1 MTEETKKTLERTE
14 RALCMH
20 LDVLDEQIERAEGD
34 VKDHMV
40 IDGVK
45 DAVKGI
51 KDIHETMMMANGG
64 VSAQKQAAATV
75 SGVK

>member
-1 MTEETKKTLERTE
+1 MTDETKKTLERTE

-45 DAVKGI
+45 DAVKSI
-51 KDIHETMMMANGG
+51 KNIQETMMMENVNG
-64 VSAQKQAAATV
+64 AAKQATATV
-75 SGVK
+75 SVVK

>member
-45 DAVKGI
+45 DAVKSI
-51 KDIHETMMMANGG
+51 KNIHETMMMENGNG
-64 VSAQKQAAATV
+64 ASKQAAATV
-75 SGVK
+75 SVVK